1 MQVLYGPRKLF
12 DSVRSLIVHTSRHAM
27 LQVQSGSPPSQPGG
41 QPGSGGTGGEFMAMF
56 QQLEKVQ
63 LTDGQDGTGDTAGHA
78 GAGNTQGQGESGDMK
93 NKPVETP
100 VEAGQDVSINTAY
113 YWLLITL
120 SSK

>member
-1 MQVLYGPRKLF
+1 
-12 DSVRSLIVHTSRHAM
+12 M

-41 QPGSGGTGGEFMAMF
+41 QQGSGATGGEFMAMF

-63 LTDGQDGTGDTAGHA
+63 LTDGRDGTGDRAGHA
-78 GAGNTQGQGESGDMK
+78 GAGNTPGQGESGDTK